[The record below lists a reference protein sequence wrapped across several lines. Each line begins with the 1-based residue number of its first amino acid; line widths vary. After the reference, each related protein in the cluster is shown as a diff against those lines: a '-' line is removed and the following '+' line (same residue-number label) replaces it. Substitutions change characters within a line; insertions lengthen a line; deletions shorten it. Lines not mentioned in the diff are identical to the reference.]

1 MSLVRPFKALRP
13 AAGKAEQVAS
23 LPYDVMNREE
33 AKAMAAG
40 NPDSFLH
47 VGRSEIDLPDD
58 VSAYDAEV
66 YAKARENLVQMEAD
80 GVLVQDEKPMFYIYR
95 QIMSGRVQTGLVATV
110 SVDEYLNNKIKKH
123 EYTREAKEIDR
134 INHFDVCD
142 ANTEPIFL
150 TYREQGEIRQL
161 LNDFIKHNKPQAA
174 FISEDEISHYVW
186 AISSDDLIRRIGELF
201 REVPALYIAD
211 GHHRSASAAKVALK
225 RREQYPD
232 AGPEAEFNYF
242 LAVIFPDEDLF
253 IMDYN
258 RVVKDLNGLSAA
270 EFLRALHAKF
280 TVKKHSAEQPFRPQ
294 TKGQFGMYLD
304 GSWYELRA
312 RPELYQGKDLV
323 DSLDASV
330 LQQNVLAPILGIE
343 DPRTDERIDFV
354 GGIRGLG
361 ELADRVDAG
370 QAVAFALYPTTMDE
384 LLDIADAE
392 LIMPPKSTWFEPKLR
407 SGLFVHKLSDE

>member
-40 NPDSFLH
+40 NPHSFLH

-58 VSAYDAEV
+58 VSAYDAKV
-66 YAKARENLVQMEAD
+66 YAKARENLEQMESD

-95 QIMSGRVQTGLVATV
+95 QIMNGRVQTGLVATV
-110 SVDEYLNNKIKKH
+110 SVDEYFNNKIKKH

-150 TYREQGEIRQL
+150 TFRENSEIRKL
-161 LNDFIKHNKPQAA
+161 LNDFIKRNKPQEA
-174 FISEDEISHYVW
+174 FTSEDEISHYVW
-186 AISSDDLIRRIGELF
+186 AISGDDLIRRIGELF

-232 AGPEAEFNYF
+232 ASPEAEFNYF
-242 LAVIFPDEDLF
+242 LAVIFPDEDLY

-258 RVVKDLNGLSAA
+258 RVVKDLNGLSGA
-270 EFLRALHAKF
+270 EFLQALQTKF
-280 TVKKHSAEQPFRPQ
+280 TVKKQSAEQPFRPQ
-294 TKGQFGMYLD
+294 AKGQFGMYLD
-304 GSWYELRA
+304 GSWYELTA
-312 RPELYQGKDLV
+312 RPELYQDKDLV
-323 DSLDASV
+323 DSLDSSV
-330 LQQNVLAPILGIE
+330 LQQNVLAPVLGIE

-370 QAVAFALYPTTMDE
+370 EAVAFALYPTTMDE

-407 SGLFVHKLSDE
+407 SGLFIHKLADE

>member
-40 NPDSFLH
+40 NPDSFLY

-161 LNDFIKHNKPQAA
+161 LNDFIKRNKPQAA

-270 EFLRALHAKF
+270 EFLRALQAKF

-330 LQQNVLAPILGIE
+330 LQQNVLAPVLGIE

-370 QAVAFALYPTTMDE
+370 EAVAFALYPTTMDE

-407 SGLFVHKLSDE
+407 SGLFVHKLADE

>member
-161 LNDFIKHNKPQAA
+161 LNDFIKRNKPQAA

-270 EFLRALHAKF
+270 EFLQALQAKF

-330 LQQNVLAPILGIE
+330 LQQNVLAPVLGIE

-370 QAVAFALYPTTMDE
+370 EAVAFALYPTTMDE

-407 SGLFVHKLSDE
+407 SGLFVHKLADE

>member
-161 LNDFIKHNKPQAA
+161 LNDFIKRNKPQAA

-270 EFLRALHAKF
+270 EFLQALQAKF

-323 DSLDASV
+323 DSLDASI
-330 LQQNVLAPILGIE
+330 LQQNVLAPVLGIE

-370 QAVAFALYPTTMDE
+370 EAVAFALYPTTMDE

-407 SGLFVHKLSDE
+407 SGLFVHKLADE

>member
-270 EFLRALHAKF
+270 EFLRALQAKF

-330 LQQNVLAPILGIE
+330 LQQNVLAPVLGIE

-370 QAVAFALYPTTMDE
+370 EAVAFALYPTTMDE

-407 SGLFVHKLSDE
+407 SGLFVHKLADE